1 MKLNRKA
8 DREPIRFETHLAG
21 STFPNPDG
29 TSRQAL
35 LEELHDLVPP
45 TAPDETP
52 LKVELEREP
61 DNQYDENAIKV
72 LHGGRQ
78 LGYLPA
84 PRAQALA
91 FEMDRE
97 EPLVKIRAEI
107 TSISPKNKN
116 GNRSATLSI
125 IVEDV

>member
-21 STFPNPDG
+21 ATFPNLDG
-29 TSRQAL
+29 TSRQDAL
-35 LEELHDLVPP
+35 NRVHRATMPIVLELV
-45 TAPDETP
+45 
-52 LKVELEREP
+52 REP
-61 DNQYDENAIKV
+61 DNPCDENAIAV
-72 LHGGRQ
+72 FLPGGETQ
-78 LGYLPA
+78 IGYIPA

-107 TSISPKNKN
+107 TSISPPNRN

-125 IVEDV
+125 IVEDL